1 MSEESLQ
8 TPLLR
13 HAVNEQSDISPWR
26 FKVEGVK
33 KCPRQGQLIRARQ
46 IGDRVRCPMCDYLC
60 VCPKD
65 VEHDQEVRIDK
76 V

>member
-1 MSEESLQ
+1 MDNSSAF
-8 TPLLR
+8 LR
-13 HAVNEQSDISPWR
+13 HAVNDQSEIAPWR

-33 KCPRQGQLIRARQ
+33 KCPSQGKHIRARQ
-46 IGDRVRCPMCDYLC
+46 IGDRVRCPMCDHLC

-65 VEHDQEVRIDK
+65 VEHDQEVWNDK